1 MEKKTNV
8 IFFFS
13 DQQRYDTVCEEVTPN
28 ICELAQDGTSFDFAY
43 TCQPVCGPARA
54 CLQTGVY
61 ASINGCITNGIP
73 MDLSCTERSLAEC
86 FNGAGYDT
94 AYIGKWHLA
103 SHYLQY
109 RNKGVPQELRGG
121 YRYWLAADLLEFSSD
136 GYHGTLWDNDCNPVE
151 FEGIRADKLTD
162 YAIDYIRSVK
172 EKPFFLFLSQL
183 EPHHQNTSG
192 NYECPED
199 AGKEFENFPYPE
211 DLAELK
217 GDYPKHYAD
226 YLACCKRLDY
236 NVGRLVEELKNLG
249 IYDDTVL
256 VYTSDHGCHFRTRNG
271 EYKRSCHD
279 ASTHIP
285 LIVVG
290 KDIPKNKRYSHLA
303 SLIDLPPTLLEIA
316 GIEIPKCYNGKP
328 LIEAVKEDRAVR
340 DNVFIQISESHT
352 GRCVT
357 TKRYVYSI
365 KKCGGKN
372 VYKDDYLYDRE
383 LDPAQRHNLINSA
396 KHQEIKKQ
404 LRKTLIEEMVKA
416 GEEAPIIKRRI
427 FYQDI

>member
-1 MEKKTNV
+1 M
-8 IFFFS
+8 
-13 DQQRYDTVCEEVTPN
+13 
-28 ICELAQDGTSFDFAY
+28 
-43 TCQPVCGPARA
+43 
-54 CLQTGVY
+54 
-61 ASINGCITNGIP
+61 
-73 MDLSCTERSLAEC
+73 
-86 FNGAGYDT
+86 
-94 AYIGKWHLA
+94 
-103 SHYLQY
+103 
-109 RNKGVPQELRGG
+109 
-121 YRYWLAADLLEFSSD
+121 LEFSSD
-136 GYHGTLWDNDCNPVE
+136 GYHVTLWDNDCNPVE

-211 DLAELK
+211 DLAGLK